1 MSNEVFSEN
10 SYLIK
15 KKVFKLFGESFRI
28 YNQQGQLNF
37 FVQQKAFKL
46 KEDIRV
52 YTGEDMKEEVLII
65 KARSAMD
72 FSAIY
77 DVYDS
82 KTNENL
88 GSLKRKG
95 LKSMLKDSWTIFDA
109 DDKEIVDIQ
118 EDSMALSLLRKF
130 VLGGLLPQ
138 TFIGR
143 KGEEDIFTFKQK
155 FNLFVPNMNLDFS
168 IDKNNV
174 LDRRVGIAAAVLLCA
189 IEGKQN

>member
-1 MSNEVFSEN
+1 MSNEGFSEN

-15 KKVFKLFGESFRI
+15 KKVFKFLGESFRI
-28 YNQQGQLNF
+28 YNQQGDLNF
-37 FVQQKAFKL
+37 FVEQKAFKL

-52 YTGEDMKEEVLII
+52 FTGEDMKEEVLLI

-82 KTNENL
+82 KTNQNL

-109 DDKEIVDIQ
+109 DDNEIVNIQ
-118 EDSMALSLLRKF
+118 EDSMALSLLRRF
-130 VLGGLLPQ
+130 LLGGLLPQ

-143 KGEEDIFTFKQK
+143 KGEEQVFVFKQK

-168 IDKNNV
+168 IDKNNA